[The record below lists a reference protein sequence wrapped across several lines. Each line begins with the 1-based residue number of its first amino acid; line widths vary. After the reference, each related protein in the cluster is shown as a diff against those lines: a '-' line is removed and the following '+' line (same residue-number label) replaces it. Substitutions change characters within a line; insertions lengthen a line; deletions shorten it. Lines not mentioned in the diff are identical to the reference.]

1 MRFNRAG
8 KGCDNGVFVFGE
20 KELAHLKKRD
30 KRLGAVIDALGPL
43 ERETDGDL
51 FASVVRHIV
60 GQQISMA
67 AQATVWRRMTEALG
81 GVTPQSVCDAD
92 PQSLQACGIT
102 FKKAEYIKDFAQ
114 KVRDG
119 AFDIAALAEKSD
131 DEVIAALSAL
141 KGIGVWTA
149 EMLMI
154 FCMQRPDILSF
165 GDLAIQ
171 RGLRML
177 YHHRKIDRALF
188 EKYRRR
194 YSPCGSVASFYIWAV
209 ANGAIPGMKDYAP
222 AKKPKARRMR
232 DTNG

>member
-1 MRFNRAG
+1 M
-8 KGCDNGVFVFGE
+8 FVCGE
-20 KELAHLKKRD
+20 KELAYLKKKD
-30 KRLGAVIDALGPL
+30 KRLGAVIDTLGPL
-43 ERETDGDL
+43 ERDTDSDL

-67 AQATVWRRMTEALG
+67 AQATIWRRMTETLG
-81 GVTPQSVCDAD
+81 EITPKSVYATE
-92 PQSLQACGIT
+92 LQALQASGIT

-114 KVRDG
+114 KVHDG
-119 AFDIAALAEKSD
+119 AFDIEALAEKSD

-222 AKKPKARRMR
+222 TKKPKRP
-232 DTNG
+232 

>member
-1 MRFNRAG
+1 MFLY
-8 KGCDNGVFVFGE
+8 GE
-20 KELAHLKKRD
+20 EELAYLKKKD
-30 KRLGAVIDALGPL
+30 KRLAQVIDVLGPL
-43 ERETDGDL
+43 ERNTDSDL

-67 AQATVWRRMTEALG
+67 AQATIWRRMTEALSDI
-81 GVTPQSVCDAD
+81 TPEKIYAADA
-92 PQSLQACGIT
+92 QALQVCGIT
-102 FKKAEYIKDFAQ
+102 FKKAAYIKDFAQ
-114 KVRDG
+114 KVHDG
-119 AFDIAALAEKSD
+119 AFDINALSDKSD
-131 DEVIAALSAL
+131 EEVIDELSAL

-177 YHHRKIDRALF
+177 YHHRKIDRKLF

-194 YSPCGSVASFYIWAV
+194 FSPYGTVASFYIWAV
-209 ANGAIPGMKDYAP
+209 SNGAIPGMKDYAP
-222 AKKPKARRMR
+222 PKGRKIKASPRA
-232 DTNG
+232 

>member
-1 MRFNRAG
+1 MFLY
-8 KGCDNGVFVFGE
+8 GE
-20 KELAHLKKRD
+20 TELSYLKKKD
-30 KRLGAVIDALGPL
+30 KRLGQVIDTLGMI
-43 ERETDGDL
+43 ERSTDSDL

-67 AQATVWRRMTEALG
+67 AQATIWRRIIDTLG
-81 GVTPQSVCDAD
+81 EITPEKIYTADAAV
-92 PQSLQACGIT
+92 LQACGIS
-102 FKKAEYIKDFAQ
+102 FRKAEYIKDFAQ
-114 KVRDG
+114 KVHHG
-119 AFDIAALAEKSD
+119 MFDIEALANKSD
-131 DEVIAALSAL
+131 AEVIAELSNL

-177 YHHRKIDRALF
+177 YHHRNIDRKLF

-194 YSPCGSVASFYIWAV
+194 YSPYGTVASFYIWAV
-209 ANGAIPGMKDYAP
+209 SNGAIPGMKDYAP
-222 AKKPKARRMR
+222 AKKPKGKR
-232 DTNG
+232 